1 MSQKP
6 YLHSHVSASAARAR
20 VYLATQTRSEFLANV
35 FRADGFW
42 HVVSTS
48 GARLMPMLP
57 HTKSEGRETT
67 EIPLVA
73 VLKLLRDTVRGTL
86 STTNAAAGV

>member
-6 YLHSHVSASAARAR
+6 YLHSHISLSSSRAR
-20 VYLATQTRSEFLANV
+20 VYLVTQTRSQFLANV

-42 HVVSTS
+42 HVESTS

-86 STTNAAAGV
+86 TTSNAAAGV